1 MSEEPVIMTKKQL
14 WMNQVAAFNFEKDE
28 DALLEAALQKG
39 FVHQVGDDQYQI
51 NMNYPEEKVEQ

>member
-14 WMNQVAAFNFEKDE
+14 WMNQVASFNFEKDE
-28 DALLEAALQKG
+28 DELLEEALRRG

-51 NMNYPEEKVEQ
+51 NMNYPEDYPA